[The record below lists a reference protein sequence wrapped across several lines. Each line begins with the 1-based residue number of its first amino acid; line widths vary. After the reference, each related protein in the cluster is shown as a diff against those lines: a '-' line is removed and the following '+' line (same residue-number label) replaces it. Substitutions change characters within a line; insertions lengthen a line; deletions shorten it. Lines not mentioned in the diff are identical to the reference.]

1 MIIVTNT
8 IRVEKGALEHVVR
21 QFTGTDGGH
30 GGASQHIQNVEGF
43 LGFELWE
50 TDLPD
55 ADYEE
60 LTVMSKWE
68 SAEAQRAW
76 VKSDAFKKAH
86 GRTKDSREQKR
97 DRKGILENKITQ
109 YQVRHV
115 VPVKEAGVAHE

>member
-8 IRVEKGALEHVVR
+8 IRVEKGALEHVVH
-21 QFTGTDGGH
+21 QFTGSDGGH
-30 GGASQHIQNVEGF
+30 DGAAQHIQNVDGF

-68 SAEAQRAW
+68 SAAAQQAW
-76 VKSDAFKKAH
+76 VKSEAFKKAH

-115 VPVKEAGVAHE
+115 VPLSDGGTAHE

>member
-8 IRVEKGALEHVVR
+8 IRVEKGSLEHVVR
-21 QFTGTDGGH
+21 QFTGSDSGH
-30 GGASQHIQNVEGF
+30 GGAAQHIQNVNGF

-68 SAEAQRAW
+68 SAAAQQAW

-115 VPVKEAGVAHE
+115 VPLSDRGIAHE